1 LGIAVRVRFHVDVA
15 VQIEIGD
22 AFVGERYGASRH
34 IVAGSHKFS
43 IAEDRAFGAARRVT
57 IGAHLRFAPR
67 MCLSLAVDL
76 ALHVDLRLASSE
88 TTLLA
93 VLVATRVDE
102 RFAPD
107 VALPITSGFAATF
120 ALLWILSIGTVVLT
134 DAAAFDKTIVIA
146 GDVLTRVA
154 LLLTKRLTIAGAT
167 HAHIEIASPLAP
179 HV

>member
-1 LGIAVRVRFHVDVA
+1 
-15 VQIEIGD
+15 
-22 AFVGERYGASRH
+22 
-34 IVAGSHKFS
+34 
-43 IAEDRAFGAARRVT
+43 
-57 IGAHLRFAPR
+57 

-179 HV
+179 DV